1 MELCNIYFYKKKNHA
16 DDRMIIMITVLKQ
29 VFSAG
34 VVMHASKVVQ
44 DLTFSEISVYGAR
57 F

>member
-1 MELCNIYFYKKKNHA
+1 
-16 DDRMIIMITVLKQ
+16 MITVLKQ